1 MYTPITRRRFFGC
14 SGAIA
19 GGAALAGALAKRSVA
34 ATSKKPGD
42 FMIVEGHRDIWEL
55 SDRFKL
61 RDKSQWSPMQD
72 FTVPRLIEG
81 GLSVVIMPATGGSV
95 EERNGREQLLD
106 GGMRV
111 IDMLLMEIEKCGDKA
126 SILRTKADL
135 PAKPNKGRV
144 QFFLDIEGGATIQGD
159 PEPNY
164 HPDRSLALLR
174 DFYRL
179 GVRGMQLTHNG
190 RNMLGQGVAEGK
202 EGNRLSAF
210 GVEVVK
216 EMNRLGMMI
225 GVSHLSAKGLLHVAE
240 ITKQPIVS
248 SHQNINPFIKTP
260 LELTEPE
267 IKAVAG
273 TGGIVGIRYI
283 AGQTPYKLLVD
294 EIEYLAKDIGVE
306 HIGVGWLGHDKGHP
320 APGFVPGHSTGK
332 QFSGVEAQS
341 MYEHWDT
348 FIQMLSERGFTDDQI
363 NLIVGGNYIRI
374 WKQILP
380 D

>member
-1 MYTPITRRRFFGC
+1 MTGSRISTCRSSRNSQSGIGYGSSFAARRSTPPTRRSTRARPPTSPARCSAQSRSASRTSRATCSSRCAFDSSRAKLPIPVTEGENMYTPITRRRFFGC

-164 HPDRSLALLR
+164 HPVRSLALLR

-225 GVSHLSAKGLLHVAE
+225 GGSPLSAKGLLHVAE
-240 ITKQPIVS
+240 ITKQPLVS
-248 SHQNINPFIKTP
+248 SHQNI
-260 LELTEPE
+260 
-267 IKAVAG
+267 
-273 TGGIVGIRYI
+273 
-283 AGQTPYKLLVD
+283 
-294 EIEYLAKDIGVE
+294 KD
-306 HIGVGWLGHDKGHP
+306 
-320 APGFVPGHSTGK
+320 
-332 QFSGVEAQS
+332 
-341 MYEHWDT
+341 
-348 FIQMLSERGFTDDQI
+348 
-363 NLIVGGNYIRI
+363 
-374 WKQILP
+374 
-380 D
+380 